1 MDKLFAVIDT
11 NVLVSA
17 LISTRLDTPPLTVM
31 AHVYSGTITPVYN
44 EEIIQEYKNVLSRE
58 KFHLSPEQIE
68 RAISVILDYG
78 LFLDRTQVE
87 GEVFPDPEDIVFYE
101 VRMSKEDAYLIT
113 GNIKH
118 FPKKPFVITPAE
130 MVTIIENNLNNGHED
145 SEVSNNMIG

>member
-1 MDKLFAVIDT
+1 MDKLFAVVDT

-17 LISTRLDTPPLTVM
+17 LISTRLDTPPMTVL

-44 EEIIQEYKNVLSRE
+44 DEIIREYRNVLSRE

-78 LFLDRTQVE
+78 LFLDRTHIE
-87 GEVFPDPEDIVFYE
+87 GEAFPDPKDVVFYE
-101 VRMSKEDAYLIT
+101 VRMSKEDAYLVT

-118 FPKKPFVITPAE
+118 FPKKPFVVTPAE
-130 MVTIIENNLNNGHED
+130 MVTIIENNLNGDHED
-145 SEVSNNMIG
+145 APFEG